1 MTRDKRAY
9 TGGHFALQ
17 IDGHSTTAFVKSVDG
32 GFKRVHG
39 VSEKLG
45 ATNMQVK
52 HVATTEVEPM
62 TIECGLAH
70 SYEILRWVEQ
80 AWKMK
85 PKPFNGQV
93 THADF
98 DLHPVFEHE
107 FFDAYVT
114 EAIFPALDGESKDP
128 GYLKFKLQPSD
139 AKIRTVSSKRR
150 LEIAGMS
157 SKQKQWNASRFHFTI
172 DGLDDMRFT
181 NKLESFTIKMGVQ
194 RPRWGEVR
202 DHDVVPT
209 KIDFPTLSGTIALG
223 YADQLIKWGK
233 DAIENGMSDAKAQ
246 KTGAIEYLSH
256 DGKTLFMIHL
266 YDVGI
271 IQLKLPS
278 STANQPGIKRVQ
290 FELFVG
296 RMELDPGKPF
306 GMA

>member
-1 MTRDKRAY
+1 MTRDKRAF

-32 GFKRVHG
+32 GFKKTSAV
-39 VSEKLG
+39 VEKVG
-45 ATNMQVK
+45 ATNLMAK
-52 HVATTEVEPM
+52 HVATTEVDAM

-80 AWKMK
+80 AWKAN

-98 DLHPVFEHE
+98 DLHPVLEHE

-114 EAIFPALDGESKDP
+114 EAIFPALDGESKEP
-128 GYLKFKLQPSD
+128 GYLKFKLQPAD
-139 AKIRTVSSKRR
+139 AKLRRVSSKQR
-150 LEIAGMS
+150 LEIAAMS
-157 SKQKQWNASRFHFTI
+157 SKQKQWNASRFQFTI

-194 RPRWGEVR
+194 RPRWGDVR
-202 DHDVVPT
+202 DHDVIPT
-209 KIDFPTLSGTIALG
+209 KIDFPTLTGTIALG

-233 DAIENGMSDAKAQ
+233 EVIEDGSGDIKGQ
-246 KTGAIEYLSH
+246 KTGAIEYLAH
-256 DGKTLFMIHL
+256 DGKPLFMIHL
-266 YDVGI
+266 YEVG
-271 IQLKLPS
+271 LTKLIVPA

-296 RMELDPGKPF
+296 RMELDPGKPTGF
-306 GMA
+306 A